1 MKTVKR
7 ILSLLCAA
15 AITFSMSTTMAFASN
30 SNSQSR
36 ESVYTAEELAQIE
49 LERQEL
55 TEFLKAQLIA
65 QNALHRLDEFMFL
78 VDQTIQ
84 RKYYPNAYARVTRY
98 YALDG
103 GWLYGTATNSII
115 EVDFVNPADTA
126 ILYDNRDL
134 PIESLAFLIN
144 DLLWIFIHSGADF
157 TDFYSAVLDAATLC
171 QVIANERMWQSVN
184 VGVDGVL
191 FYGAYDTLNMTTT
204 TVFWPWDEY
213 PWIYPSDY
221 HSMTVDAFEY
231 K

>member
-84 RKYYPNAYARVTRY
+84 RKYYPNAYARVT
-98 YALDG
+98 
-103 GWLYGTATNSII
+103 S
-115 EVDFVNPADTA
+115 
-126 ILYDNRDL
+126 
-134 PIESLAFLIN
+134 
-144 DLLWIFIHSGADF
+144 
-157 TDFYSAVLDAATLC
+157 TL
-171 QVIANERMWQSVN
+171 
-184 VGVDGVL
+184 
-191 FYGAYDTLNMTTT
+191 
-204 TVFWPWDEY
+204 
-213 PWIYPSDY
+213 
-221 HSMTVDAFEY
+221 
-231 K
+231 